1 MDQAQAALTALRS
14 LRKNV
19 RIVFETLAD
28 GIRPEC
34 NDEGENIQL
43 HGIQELLNTT
53 SGNLR

>member
-1 MDQAQAALTALRS
+1 MDQAQSALTALHS
-14 LRKNV
+14 LRKHV

-34 NDEGENIQL
+34 NEEGENIQL

-53 SGNLR
+53 NGNLR